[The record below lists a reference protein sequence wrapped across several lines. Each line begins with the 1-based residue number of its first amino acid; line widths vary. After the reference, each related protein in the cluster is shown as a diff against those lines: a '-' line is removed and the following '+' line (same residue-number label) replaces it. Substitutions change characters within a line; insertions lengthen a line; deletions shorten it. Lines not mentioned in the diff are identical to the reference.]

1 LGLNQKTFLTFPI
14 FLFVFLS
21 SCASGSGHE
30 VMASHDVRVA
40 GGAAGDPQG
49 YEYVARRPLAVVA
62 MAEAR
67 GLDAAVARAAT
78 ERLAD
83 QLDACVTE
91 EGRRG
96 TLVEGAARVVAQIDE
111 NGNVS
116 GTNIRVDPAAGA
128 AKSAV
133 VCLVAPMKFLAFPA
147 GDGGARGIAIEAIWG
162 KVSRPPPDG
171 GETSTPG
178 SP

>member
-1 LGLNQKTFLTFPI
+1 MRTPALPVI
-14 FLFVFLS
+14 FTAYFAGV
-21 SCASGSGHE
+21 SCGSGNKEHE
-30 VMASHDVRVA
+30 VMASHDVRVVG
-40 GGAAGDPQG
+40 GGAAGDPEG

-83 QLDACVTE
+83 QLDACATE

-96 TLVEGAARVVAQIDE
+96 TLVEGAARVVAQIDG

-116 GTNIRVDPAAGA
+116 GTSIRVDPAAGA

-133 VCLVAPMKFLAFPA
+133 VCLVAPLKFLAFPPS
-147 GDGGARGIAIEAIWG
+147 DGGARGMAIEAIWG
-162 KVSRPPPDG
+162 RVSRAPGPPDG
-171 GETSTPG
+171 GS
-178 SP
+178 